1 MRKST
6 ILIKHVYKI
15 FVRLISSDFNVCGG
29 WVEVVDRDREGV
41 GMSGGVESGL
51 ELVVVVNNVS
61 SPQRLIDFA
70 KMVYGL
76 INLKSSLVFTRVSGM
91 AAQTGVP
98 EVSKYLFRLGKP
110 LLILPTPQ
118 DVIDLLKPDRV
129 LVLAKTEVSK
139 DIEEVASDLKG
150 KVALVVNGGDT
161 PPSKTELSLGD
172 HVMVGELDPST
183 PPQATLAIA
192 LYVIAKK
199 RTRKNI

>member
-1 MRKST
+1 LRKST

-15 FVRLISSDFNVCGG
+15 FVRLISSDFNVREG
-29 WVEVVDRDREGV
+29 WVEVVDRDREGA

>member
-1 MRKST
+1 
-6 ILIKHVYKI
+6 
-15 FVRLISSDFNVCGG
+15 VREG
-29 WVEVVDRDREGV
+29 WVEVVDRDREGA

>member
-1 MRKST
+1 M
-6 ILIKHVYKI
+6 
-15 FVRLISSDFNVCGG
+15 G
-29 WVEVVDRDREGV
+29 RDREGV
-41 GMSGGVESGL
+41 GVTGGVEGSL

-70 KMVYGL
+70 KLVYGL
-76 INLKSSLVFTRVSGM
+76 TNLRSSLVFTRVSGM
-91 AAQTGVP
+91 AAQTGIP
-98 EVSKYLFRLGKP
+98 EVGRYLFRLGKP

-118 DVIDLLKPDRV
+118 DVIDLLKPDKV

-139 DIEEVASDLKG
+139 DIEEVASGLRG

-183 PPQATLAIA
+183 PPQAALAIT

-199 RTRKNI
+199 LTWKNI